1 MAQQR
6 LSTLGQS
13 KALVCKQINNRYI
26 LSLNVQR
33 RAFGLSINGDFLF
46 VFGFFLRFYFYFFNL
61 NLFILIRG

>member
-33 RAFGLSINGDFLF
+33 RAFGFSINRDFLF
-46 VFGFFLRFYFYFFNL
+46 IFGFFFKVLFLFFNL